1 MNAWLI
7 LQEGPGAGNSYPLD
21 PASQQVFTVG
31 RSSQC
36 DVALRDNRASRHH
49 ADIRWTGHH
58 WQVVDRGSTN
68 GTYVNGVQVHKPY
81 DLRLDDRIT
90 VGDTTMVMR
99 DSQPKTA
106 RQPQLRPPTPIPAGQ
121 TAEGKA
127 IDMPAARPAPAG
139 TSTVSTVIFWLTQ
152 GLLTLAVICL
162 GAGAFLPWLK
172 ITGSLSQSLAP
183 QVQAIAELVATLS
196 GSESIMNVQ
205 QTIDGLQGYGRLT
218 LGMSIVAAIVLAV
231 DIFFYRKGF
240 VPGVIYLTLG
250 VVASGAMG
258 FDMVNYYRYYD
269 QIKNLSLL
277 FGVQLQEVVQ
287 VFDQFIDVQVAP
299 MIGLYLTAA
308 GLLLLLVGGV
318 ARLAIG
324 LLRRPA

>member
-1 MNAWLI
+1 MNTWLI
-7 LQEGPGAGNSYPLD
+7 LQEGPGAGHSYPLD
-21 PASQQVFTVG
+21 PATQQVFTVG

-36 DVALRDNRASRHH
+36 DVALRDNRTSRHH
-49 ADIRWTGHH
+49 ADIRWSGRH

-68 GTYVNGVQVHKPY
+68 GTYVNGLQVHKAY
-81 DLRLDDRIT
+81 DLRLGDRIT
-90 VGDTTMVMR
+90 VGDTTMVIR
-99 DSQPKTA
+99 DSQPKTT
-106 RQPQLRPPTPIPAGQ
+106 RQPQLRPPIPAGR

-127 IDMPAARPAPAG
+127 IDLPAARPAPAG
-139 TSTVSTVIFWLTQ
+139 ASTASTVIFWLAQ

-162 GAGAFLPWLK
+162 GSGAFLPWLK
-172 ITGSLSQSLAP
+172 ITGSLSQDLAP

-205 QTIDGLQGYGRLT
+205 QTIDGMQGYGRLT
-218 LGMSIVAAIVLAV
+218 LGMAIITAIVLAV

-240 VPGVIYLTLG
+240 VPGVIYLALG

-258 FDMVNYYRYYD
+258 FDLINYYRYYEE
-269 QIKNLSLL
+269 IKNLSLL

-287 VFDQFIDVQVAP
+287 VFDQFIDVQVAA
-299 MIGLYLTAA
+299 MTGLYLTVA

>member
-1 MNAWLI
+1 MKTWLI
-7 LQEGPGAGNSYPLD
+7 LQEGPGAGHAYPLD
-21 PASQQVFTVG
+21 PATRQVLTVG

-36 DVALRDNRASRHH
+36 DIALRDNRASRHH
-49 ADIRWTGHH
+49 GDIRWNGRR
-58 WQVVDRGSTN
+58 WEVVDRGSTN

-81 DLRLDDRIT
+81 ELRMGDRIT
-90 VGDTTMVMR
+90 VGDTTMVIR

-106 RQPQLRPPTPIPAGQ
+106 RQPQLRPDIPAGR

-127 IDMPAARPAPAG
+127 IEAPAARPAPATST
-139 TSTVSTVIFWLTQ
+139 TSTVVFWLAQ
-152 GLLTLAVICL
+152 GLVTISVICL

-172 ITGSLSQSLAP
+172 ITGSLAQNLAP
-183 QVQAIAELVATLS
+183 LVQSIAELVATMS
-196 GSESIMNVQ
+196 GPESMLNVQ
-205 QTIDGLQGYGRLT
+205 QTIEGLQGYGRLT
-218 LGMSIVAAIVLAV
+218 LGMAFITAIVLAV
-231 DIFFYRKGF
+231 DIFFHRKGI
-240 VPGVIYLTLG
+240 VPGVVYLVLG

-258 FDMVNYYRYYD
+258 FDLVNYYRYYEE
-269 QIKNLSLL
+269 IKNLSLL

-287 VFDQFIDVQVAP
+287 VLDQFIDVQVTP

-324 LLRRPA
+324 LLRRPS